1 MMDRW
6 FTYLLIGVL
15 LAITAGLFFSLLRAI
30 RGPRMADRILGINMT
45 GSLTT
50 AAIGVLAV
58 LLEQSSDNKHI
69 VTTAYNAR
77 HADIGSSTRTFTLH
91 QGSQVLRTVTQQRHP
106 FLGQGSKHQFS
117 HFSIRKTFQRFRIN
131 DFRIKMILVNM

>member
-58 LLEQSSDNKHI
+58 LLEQSWLLDVCLIYCMISFLA
-69 VTTAYNAR
+69 VV
-77 HADIGSSTRTFTLH
+77 
-91 QGSQVLRTVTQQRHP
+91 VLAKI
-106 FLGQGSKHQFS
+106 SIAS
-117 HFSIRKTFQRFRIN
+117 HEEQEEF
-131 DFRIKMILVNM
+131 DDV